1 MTDYAAPSLVELLG
15 PEERKVLKAL
25 GQRRT
30 FADGALIHARGDP
43 DAAMGVVVRGMIKL
57 VRQLRDGRQ
66 LLVVTVNPG
75 QHYADTNTFEHNL
88 RTHHAMAVG
97 ATEVD
102 FYPHKAF
109 LQLLE
114 HPGIVRVLYRINS
127 YRLAQ
132 AIDMLDDMRAVPPEV
147 RLAKILSV
155 MQASA
160 DGASRIECR
169 QDELSS
175 LMGVSAMTL
184 AKAIKVL
191 RLEGVIET
199 GYRYVAIPD
208 RARLQAWID
217 QRNWD

>member
-1 MTDYAAPSLVELLG
+1 MTDYAAPSLMELLA
-15 PEERKVLKAL
+15 PEERKVMAAL

-43 DAAMGVVVRGMIKL
+43 DAAMGVVVSGMIKL

-75 QHYADTNTFEHNL
+75 QHYADTNTFKNNP

-97 ATEVD
+97 ATVAD
-102 FYPHKAF
+102 YYPHKAF

-114 HPGIVRVLYRINS
+114 HPGILRALYQVNA

-132 AIDMLDDMRAVPPEV
+132 AVDMLDDIRAVPPEV
-147 RLAKILSV
+147 RLAKILTV
-155 MQASA
+155 MQTSA
-160 DGASRIECR
+160 GGARRIECR
-169 QDELSS
+169 QDELSN
-175 LMGVSAMTL
+175 LLGVSAMTL
-184 AKAIKVL
+184 AKALKAL
-191 RLEGVIET
+191 RREGVIET
-199 GYRYVAIPD
+199 GYRYVVIPD
-208 RARLQAWID
+208 KARLQAWIE